1 MIYDSL
7 HSRLLLCVDQSK
19 FQHPSPINPPPPP
32 SPAFK
37 IYGEYFGEY
46 PTQLPGF
53 DGNIFEK
60 VNQRRWLFIYQTL
73 KSRPCRP
80 FTSNSEPITFRH
92 FHLKRHLYSSERL
105 NTSGSNFP
113 PQPNKVQISTPG
125 PRRQSNP
132 RGFSGEWGGVI
143 SNIWNCRTWCQ
154 KNK

>member
-7 HSRLLLCVDQSK
+7 HSRLPLCVNQSK

-32 SPAFK
+32 RLLNFENTPPN
-37 IYGEYFGEY
+37 YRD
-46 PTQLPGF
+46 LMVF
-53 DGNIFEK
+53 DGWFFEK
-60 VNQRRWLFIYQTL
+60 ANQRRWLFIYQTL
-73 KSRPCRP
+73 KSRPFRP

-105 NTSGSNFP
+105 DTSGSNFP

-125 PRRQSNP
+125 HRRRSNP
-132 RGFSGEWGGVI
+132 RGFPGEWGGVI

-154 KNK
+154 KKKLIG